1 MKSSLRTILLGLTSV
16 AIITVTVGG
25 LAINLL
31 ERSGAH
37 RVRLAEESGRLAAA
51 GVPLLLDSLV
61 VGDLA
66 RAEQTLRN
74 LNADSVWSEV
84 TLYESDGRRIILDV
98 SPQHPRSSSA
108 PWWLKRLLPVELEAH
123 RVPIV
128 AKPVMYGILVVTP
141 SVASLESE
149 IWGDT
154 RAMITV
160 TGVLLATLLAL
171 MHVIVGWGLRPIRAL
186 GESAARLGSG
196 DLTARMPESRLA
208 EMAPTVRAFNAMAA
222 SLEQALHDAHTRQ
235 GRLEAL
241 LDVSSDLSRIQP
253 LESLLGRIA
262 ETCGRLVNT
271 DSAVFR
277 LVEGDEL
284 VVAGTWG
291 KVKDVQLKPRLKIG
305 ESLSGIVAAT
315 GQPLSVRDPAD
326 DPRILSDHAEAM
338 RRLGYRGSLG
348 VPAKIGDRVVGVL
361 SLQTRNED
369 GFSVEDMA
377 IVGALA
383 SHAAIGLE
391 NSRLLHEARRA
402 GEELTQTQDQL
413 EQVHK
418 MEAIGRLAGGV
429 AHDFNNLLTV
439 ILGRTELLLLPLKPQ
454 DPLCRGIELIQK
466 TAGRAADLTRQ
477 LLAFSRNQVLEPVV
491 LDLNTVTADL
501 KEMLER
507 LIGEDI
513 VLATALEPALGSVKA
528 DRGQIEQ
535 VILNLVVNARDAMP
549 QGGHL
554 TIVSANAELDAAYV
568 NRHVGSRPGPHVM
581 LSVSDTGVGIPR
593 EVQGHIFEPFFTTKE
608 QGKGTGLGLAT
619 AYGIVKQSGGYIEL
633 VSEPGRGTTIMIY
646 LPRVEEVPETVDRE
660 LNTGPALKGSET
672 ILLVED
678 EEAVRELAR
687 DILQGQG
694 YTVLEARN
702 GGEALLACERHQGP
716 IPLLLTDVVMPQMS
730 GRQLAER
737 LALLRPDMKV
747 LYMSGYTDDA
757 VIRHGVLDAGIAFL
771 QKPFTPA
778 TVTHGVRELLDMPR
792 REAGR
797 QQPLSPSR
805 SGDVSIRR

>member
-1 MKSSLRTILLGLTSV
+1 MKSSLRAILLGLTSV

-25 LAINLL
+25 LAVNLL
-31 ERSGAH
+31 ERSGAQ
-37 RVRLAEESGRLAAA
+37 RVRLAEQSRRLAAA
-51 GVPLLLDSLV
+51 GAPLLLDSLV

-74 LNADSVWSEV
+74 LNADTVWSEV

-98 SPQHPRSSSA
+98 PSQHRRSSAA
-108 PWWLKRLLPVELEAH
+108 PWWLKRLLSVRLEAH

-128 AKPVMYGILVVTP
+128 AEPVVYGILVVTP
-141 SVASLESE
+141 SVENLEGQ
-149 IWGDT
+149 IWRDT
-154 RAMITV
+154 RAMILV
-160 TGVLLATLLAL
+160 TGVLLVTLLAL
-171 MHVIVGWGLRPIRAL
+171 MHVILAWGLRPIRAL

-196 DLTARMPESRLA
+196 DLTTRMPESRLA
-208 EMAPTVRAFNAMAA
+208 EMAPAVRAFNAMAA
-222 SLEQALHDAHTRQ
+222 SLEQALHEARTRQ

-271 DSAVFR
+271 DSAEFW

-291 KVKDVQLKPRLKIG
+291 VGKDMLLKTRLKIG

-315 GQPLSVRDPAD
+315 GRSLSVRDPAD
-326 DPRILSDHAEAM
+326 DPRLLTDDGEVM
-338 RRLGYRGSLG
+338 RRLGYRGFLG

-361 SLQTRNED
+361 SLYTRFEE
-369 GFSVEDMA
+369 GFSAEDMT
-377 IVGALA
+377 IVGAFA

-391 NSRLLHEARRA
+391 NSRLLHEAQRA
-402 GEELTQTQDQL
+402 YKELTQTQDQL
-413 EQVHK
+413 EQVQK

-439 ILGRTELLLLPLKPQ
+439 ILGRTQLLLQPLKPQ
-454 DPLCRGIELIQK
+454 DPLRRGLELIEK

-477 LLAFSRNQVLEPVV
+477 LLAFSRKQVLEPVV

-513 VLATALEPALGSVKA
+513 ALDTALAPALGSVKA
-528 DRGQIEQ
+528 DRSQIEQ

-554 TIVSANAELDAAYV
+554 TLESANVNLDAGYV
-568 NRHVGSRPGPHVM
+568 SRHAGARPGPHIM
-581 LSVSDTGVGIPR
+581 LSVSDTGCGMPP
-593 EVQGHIFEPFFTTKE
+593 EVQAHIFEPFFTTKE
-608 QGKGTGLGLAT
+608 QGKGTGLGMAT
-619 AYGIVKQSGGYIEL
+619 AYGIVKQSGGYIE
-633 VSEPGRGTTIMIY
+633 VYSEPGRGTAIKIY
-646 LPRVEEVPETVDRE
+646 LPRVAEAPETVERG
-660 LNTGPALKGSET
+660 LTAGLPLKGTAT

-687 DILQGQG
+687 DILEGHG
-694 YTVLEARN
+694 YTVLEAGN
-702 GGEALLACERHQGP
+702 GGEALLACERHQGS

-730 GRQLAER
+730 GPQLAER
-737 LALLRPDMKV
+737 LLPLHPEMKV

-757 VIRHGVLDAGIAFL
+757 VIRHGMMDAGIAFI

-778 TVTHGVRELLDMPR
+778 TLMRAVREMLDMPR
-792 REAGR
+792 RGLGR
-797 QQPLSPSR
+797 QQPLSIQFR
-805 SGDVSIRR
+805 